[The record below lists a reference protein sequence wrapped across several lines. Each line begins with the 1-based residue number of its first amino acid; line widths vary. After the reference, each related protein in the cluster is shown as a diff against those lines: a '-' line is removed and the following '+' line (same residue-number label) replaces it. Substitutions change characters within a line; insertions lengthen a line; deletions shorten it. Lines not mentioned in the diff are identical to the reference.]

1 MEKKELELFWSGQ
14 LAIEESEEEKE
25 DARAAFKESGSTA
38 SGKILI
44 PLMFKYVTYVCRNKI
59 ESFDFTSFNEVT
71 INPVILH
78 DINIQAS

>member
-38 SGKILI
+38 SGKIWI
-44 PLMFKYVTYVCRNKI
+44 RFMFNYITYV
-59 ESFDFTSFNEVT
+59 
-71 INPVILH
+71 VI
-78 DINIQAS
+78 I